1 MVFKKIYTHV
11 NNINEPSL
19 SIIVINFGE
28 EEYSRKLISSLEK
41 STYRDFELI
50 IGDVISSNSNNSK
63 VEGALSEKSNSSN
76 INFKLIRLENNY
88 GAPGNRNE

>member
-11 NNINEPSL
+11 NSINEPSL

-28 EEYSRKLISSLEK
+28 EEYTRKLIPSLEK

-50 IGDVISSNSNNSK
+50 IGDVVSSNSNNSK
-63 VEGALSEKSNSSN
+63 VEGA
-76 INFKLIRLENNY
+76 FNY
-88 GAPGNRNE
+88 SFN